1 MNKRVYQIT
10 VGTVLVLLLVMLGL
24 LSAGVFYAMPGIDDF
39 NFCNM
44 LNSNLHYPRKIIA
57 AFSQALWMY
66 KQWQGAW
73 FTNHLDML
81 AVGLTGLGTTGIRIY
96 LMAALLLFVYS
107 LFSLIY
113 TLNDTFRQG
122 KKRFG
127 ILSLLFILVFVGMNL
142 TPCRE
147 LFYWLTGAGGY
158 TIPFACAVLGIKNH
172 IKLVKEFSAK
182 NLVLASTCLALAS
195 GGALN
200 VAGFGCAVAFCI
212 AASYYLGI
220 IGHAEGKKT
229 KLLAVIPLLSGTVSA
244 VVNVL
249 SPGNFTRLEEGTG
262 SGMRP
267 VKALV
272 DTVKL
277 LAGRAYALYKNQYLI
292 LAAVLLFF
300 LVMAIGNDAV
310 KVTRHQA
317 ISGFVSAAFVLIV
330 SFFPVSL
337 GYGLVTSQER
347 IVFLVD
353 LELVMA
359 MELCVTIL
367 AFWVKNSFPK
377 EAGEINY
384 VTLVP
389 VLILLALLNLRT
401 VGVADMMLYKTFVE
415 VKSGTIREFCETE
428 KQILSAI
435 RESEDDTVTVNISYV
450 NSEVALGLGAAPE
463 ESHWV
468 NEAIATFY
476 NKKSVKVN
484 Y

>member
-10 VGTVLVLLLVMLGL
+10 VGTVLVLIFVMLGL
-24 LSAGVFYAMPGIDDF
+24 LSSGVFYAMPVIDDF
-39 NFCNM
+39 NFGNM

-96 LMAALLLFVYS
+96 LMAAFLLFVYS
-107 LFSLIY
+107 LFTLIC
-113 TLNDTFRQG
+113 TLKGTFREG
-122 KKRFG
+122 KRRFG
-127 ILSLLFILVFVGMNL
+127 ILSLLFVLVFVGMNL

-158 TIPFACAVLGIKNH
+158 TIPFAFALLGIKNH
-172 IKLVKEFSAK
+172 VKLVKEFSAK
-182 NLVLASTCLALAS
+182 NLVLASVCLALAS

-200 VAGFGCAVAFCI
+200 VAGFGCAVAFCM
-212 AASYYLGI
+212 AAAYYLGI
-220 IGHAEGKKT
+220 IGQDVGKKT

-244 VVNVL
+244 IINVL
-249 SPGNFTRLEEGTG
+249 SPGNFMRIEGTTG
-262 SGMRP
+262 TGMRP
-267 VKALV
+267 VKALM
-272 DTVKL
+272 DTIKL
-277 LAGRAYALYKNQYLI
+277 LIARGYALYKNQYLV

-300 LVMAIGNDAV
+300 LILAIGNDAV

-317 ISGFVSAAFVLIV
+317 ISGFVASAFVLVV

-337 GYGLVTSQER
+337 GYGIVTHQER
-347 IVFLVD
+347 ILFLVD
-353 LELVMA
+353 LELIMA
-359 MELCVTIL
+359 MEFCVTIL
-367 AFWVKNSFPK
+367 AFWVRNAFPK
-377 EAGEINY
+377 ETGEINY
-384 VTLVP
+384 ITLVP
-389 VLILLALLNLRT
+389 VLVLLAFLNLRT

-415 VKSGTIREFCETE
+415 VKSGVMREFCENE

-435 RESEDDTVTVNISYV
+435 RESEDDNVTVNINYV

-463 ESHWV
+463 ETQWV
-468 NEAIATFY
+468 NEAIAAFY
-476 NKKSVKVN
+476 NKKSVRVN